1 MESGFKDPFNIGYV
15 LLFLLVFCI
24 PLLPVWFGWLKVLA
38 LHP

>member
-1 MESGFKDPFNIGYV
+1 MDSDFKDPLNIGCI

-24 PLLPVWFGWLKVLA
+24 PLLPAWFGWLHVFT